1 MPKSSLT
8 CILLHIKQ
16 MPDSLELKKSV
27 IELGIASKRALI
39 LGIGGGGDSVQGIPV
54 ARLLRQL
61 GVEEI
66 GIGGVACQWWTPNG
80 NPLAEKWGS
89 AVMGPTLYS
98 LDDLSPCD
106 RIQEQVAI
114 IQGDAKVG
122 ACAPCEAIIADILP
136 ADYIAI
142 VGLEKGV
149 VGLRDSLQSFVKE
162 RGIDLVIGVDIGS
175 DTFTDGNEAAPAK
188 TAMVDFSVMSA
199 LMQLDVPTVYGVS
212 GYGCDGEMQLEELDQ
227 RVSRVMQAGGFIGAH
242 GITQQDIVLMEQ
254 ACEKYGDPVEPM
266 SYKAARGEF
275 GYHNVWTHGP
285 HGTVVKVTPLGAVM
299 LFFDPATLAES
310 NSKGV
315 LALKDTQSLAEIETK
330 FKESLGQ
337 FPESRMKAV
346 IDFFE

>member
-1 MPKSSLT
+1 MT
-8 CILLHIKQ
+8 
-16 MPDSLELKKSV
+16 DTVELKKSL
-27 IELGIASKRALI
+27 IELGIAAKRALI
-39 LGIGGGGDSVQGIPV
+39 LGIGGGGDSVQAIPV
-54 ARLLRQL
+54 ARLLKQL
-61 GVEEI
+61 GVEDV

-80 NPLAEKWGS
+80 SPLVEKWGS

-98 LDDLSPCD
+98 LDDLSPAERVQD
-106 RIQEQVAI
+106 QVSI
-114 IQGDAKVG
+114 IDGASKVG
-122 ACAPCEAIIADILP
+122 KRAPCEAIIADILP
-136 ADYIAI
+136 ADYICI

-149 VGLRDSLQSFVKE
+149 AGLRDSLQMFVKE

-212 GYGCDGEMQLEELDQ
+212 GYGCDGEMQLEELDA
-227 RVSRVMQAGGFIGAH
+227 RVSKVMKAGGFIGAH

-299 LFFDPATLAES
+299 MFFDPAIMAEF
-310 NSKGV
+310 NSTGI
-315 LALKDTQSLAEIETK
+315 LALKDTTSLEQMETT
-330 FKESLGQ
+330 FKDTLGQ
-337 FPESRMKAV
+337 LPESKMKPV